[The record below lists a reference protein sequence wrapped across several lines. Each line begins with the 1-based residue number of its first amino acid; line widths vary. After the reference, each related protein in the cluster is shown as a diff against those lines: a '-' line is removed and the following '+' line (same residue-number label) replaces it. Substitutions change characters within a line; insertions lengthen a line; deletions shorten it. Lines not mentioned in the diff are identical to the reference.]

1 MLYNILHNILCIRG
15 GVMDFKKLDPR
26 YLMYGSLSV
35 LDNRI
40 AALQSEE
47 FKDLTMKQHF
57 LLVSIGTFDDNPTLS
72 DVSDLIGCSYQNV
85 KRMAEQLQD
94 KGYLT
99 IRKDEEDRRKLRLV
113 PEEKLMDMT
122 QDKQEV
128 TQQFMDRMYRD
139 ISEDDLMTALSVI
152 LKMTENISRE

>member
-1 MLYNILHNILCIRG
+1 MG
-15 GVMDFKKLDPR
+15 GVMDFKKMDPR

-40 AALQSEE
+40 AALRSEE

-72 DVSDLIGCSYQNV
+72 DVSQLIGCSYQNV
-85 KRMAEQLQD
+85 RKMAEQLQA

-99 IRKDEEDRRKLRLV
+99 ICKDEEDKRKLRLV
-113 PEEKLMDMT
+113 PAEKLMNLT

-152 LKMTENISRE
+152 LKMTENISGK

>member
-1 MLYNILHNILCIRG
+1 
-15 GVMDFKKLDPR
+15 MDFKRMDPR

-35 LDNRI
+35 LDNKI

-72 DVSDLIGCSYQNV
+72 DVSQLIGCSYQNV
-85 KRMAEQLQD
+85 RKMAEQLQA

-99 IRKDEEDRRKLRLV
+99 ICKDEEDKRKLRLV
-113 PEEKLMDMT
+113 PAEKLMNLT

-128 TQQFMDRMYRD
+128 TLQFMDRMYRD

-152 LKMTENISRE
+152 LKMTENISGK

>member
-1 MLYNILHNILCIRG
+1 
-15 GVMDFKKLDPR
+15 MDFKKMDPR

-72 DVSDLIGCSYQNV
+72 DVSQLIGCSYQNV
-85 KRMAEQLQD
+85 RKMAEQLQA

-99 IRKDEEDRRKLRLV
+99 ICKDEEDKRKLRLV
-113 PEEKLMDMT
+113 PAEKLMNLIR
-122 QDKQEV
+122 DKQEV

-152 LKMTENISRE
+152 LKMTENISGK

>member
-1 MLYNILHNILCIRG
+1 MG
-15 GVMDFKKLDPR
+15 GVMDFKKMDPR

-72 DVSDLIGCSYQNV
+72 DVSQLIGCSYQNV
-85 KRMAEQLQD
+85 RKMAEQLQA

-99 IRKDEEDRRKLRLV
+99 IRKDEEDKRKLRLV
-113 PEEKLMDMT
+113 PAEKLMNLT

-152 LKMTENISRE
+152 LKMTENISGK

>member
-1 MLYNILHNILCIRG
+1 
-15 GVMDFKKLDPR
+15 MDFKKLDPR

-72 DVSDLIGCSYQNV
+72 YVSDLIGCSYQNV

>member
-1 MLYNILHNILCIRG
+1 
-15 GVMDFKKLDPR
+15 MDFKKMDPR

-40 AALQSEE
+40 AALRSEE

-72 DVSDLIGCSYQNV
+72 DVSQLIGCSYQNV
-85 KRMAEQLQD
+85 RKMAEQLQA

-99 IRKDEEDRRKLRLV
+99 ICKDEEDKRKLRLV
-113 PEEKLMDMT
+113 PAEKLMNLT

-152 LKMTENISRE
+152 LKMTENISGK

>member
-1 MLYNILHNILCIRG
+1 
-15 GVMDFKKLDPR
+15 MDFKRMDPR

-35 LDNRI
+35 LDNKI

-72 DVSDLIGCSYQNV
+72 DVSQLIGCSYQNV
-85 KRMAEQLQD
+85 REMAEQLQA

-99 IRKDEEDRRKLRLV
+99 IRKDEEDKRKLRLV
-113 PEEKLMDMT
+113 PAEKLMNLT

-152 LKMTENISRE
+152 LKMTENISGK

>member
-1 MLYNILHNILCIRG
+1 MG
-15 GVMDFKKLDPR
+15 GVMDFKRMDPR

-35 LDNRI
+35 LDNKI

-72 DVSDLIGCSYQNV
+72 DVSQLIGCSYQNV
-85 KRMAEQLQD
+85 RKMAEQLQA

-99 IRKDEEDRRKLRLV
+99 ICKDEEDKRKLRLV
-113 PEEKLMDMT
+113 PAEKLMNLT

-152 LKMTENISRE
+152 LKMTENISGK

>member
-1 MLYNILHNILCIRG
+1 MG
-15 GVMDFKKLDPR
+15 GVMDFKKMDPR

-35 LDNRI
+35 LDNKI

-57 LLVSIGTFDDNPTLS
+57 LLVSIGTFADNPTLS
-72 DVSDLIGCSYQNV
+72 DVSQLIGCSYQNV
-85 KRMAEQLQD
+85 RKMAEQLQA

-99 IRKDEEDRRKLRLV
+99 ICKDEEDKRKLRLV
-113 PEEKLMDMT
+113 PAEKLMNLT

-152 LKMTENISRE
+152 LKMTENISGK

>member
-1 MLYNILHNILCIRG
+1 
-15 GVMDFKKLDPR
+15 MDFKKLDPR

-99 IRKDEEDRRKLRLV
+99 IHKDEEDRRKLRLV

>member
-1 MLYNILHNILCIRG
+1 MG
-15 GVMDFKKLDPR
+15 GVMDFKKMDPR

-72 DVSDLIGCSYQNV
+72 DVSQLIGCSYQNV
-85 KRMAEQLQD
+85 KKMAEQLQA

-99 IRKDEEDRRKLRLV
+99 ICKDEEDKRKLRLV
-113 PEEKLMDMT
+113 PAEKLMNLT

-152 LKMTENISRE
+152 LKMTENISGK

>member
-1 MLYNILHNILCIRG
+1 
-15 GVMDFKKLDPR
+15 MDFKKMDPR

-47 FKDLTMKQHF
+47 FTDLTMKQHF

-72 DVSDLIGCSYQNV
+72 DVSQLIGCSYQNV
-85 KRMAEQLQD
+85 RKMAEQLQV

-99 IRKDEEDRRKLRLV
+99 ICKDEEDKRKLRLV
-113 PEEKLMDMT
+113 PAEKLMNLT

-152 LKMTENISRE
+152 LKMTENISGK

>member
-1 MLYNILHNILCIRG
+1 MIW
-15 GVMDFKKLDPR
+15 
-26 YLMYGSLSV
+26 
-35 LDNRI
+35 
-40 AALQSEE
+40 
-47 FKDLTMKQHF
+47 
-57 LLVSIGTFDDNPTLS
+57 
-72 DVSDLIGCSYQNV
+72 
-85 KRMAEQLQD
+85 MAEQLQD

>member
-1 MLYNILHNILCIRG
+1 MG
-15 GVMDFKKLDPR
+15 GVMDFKKMDPR

-72 DVSDLIGCSYQNV
+72 DVSLLIGCSYQNV
-85 KRMAEQLQD
+85 KKMAEQLQA

-99 IRKDEEDRRKLRLV
+99 ICKDEEDKRKLRLV
-113 PEEKLMDMT
+113 PAEKLMNLT

-152 LKMTENISRE
+152 LKMTENISGK

>member
-1 MLYNILHNILCIRG
+1 MG
-15 GVMDFKKLDPR
+15 GVMDFKKMDPR

-35 LDNRI
+35 LDNKI

-72 DVSDLIGCSYQNV
+72 DVSQLIGCSYQNV
-85 KRMAEQLQD
+85 RKMAEQLQA

-99 IRKDEEDRRKLRLV
+99 ICKDEEDKRKLRLV
-113 PEEKLMDMT
+113 PAEKLMNLT

-152 LKMTENISRE
+152 LKMTENISGK

>member
-1 MLYNILHNILCIRG
+1 MG
-15 GVMDFKKLDPR
+15 GVMDFKKMDPR

-72 DVSDLIGCSYQNV
+72 DVSQLIGCSYQNV
-85 KRMAEQLQD
+85 RKMAEQLQV

-99 IRKDEEDRRKLRLV
+99 ICKDEEDKRKLRLV
-113 PEEKLMDMT
+113 PAEKLMNLT

-152 LKMTENISRE
+152 LKMTENISGK

>member
-1 MLYNILHNILCIRG
+1 
-15 GVMDFKKLDPR
+15 MDFKKMDPR

-72 DVSDLIGCSYQNV
+72 DVSQLIGCSYQNV
-85 KRMAEQLQD
+85 RKMAEQLQV

-99 IRKDEEDRRKLRLV
+99 ICKDEEDKRKLRLV
-113 PEEKLMDMT
+113 PAEKLMNLT

-152 LKMTENISRE
+152 LKMTENISGK

>member
-1 MLYNILHNILCIRG
+1 MG
-15 GVMDFKKLDPR
+15 GVMDFKKMDPR

-47 FKDLTMKQHF
+47 FTDLTMKQHF

-72 DVSDLIGCSYQNV
+72 DVSQLIGCSYQNV
-85 KRMAEQLQD
+85 RKMAEQLQA

-99 IRKDEEDRRKLRLV
+99 ICKDEEDKRKLRLV
-113 PEEKLMDMT
+113 PAEKLMNLT

-152 LKMTENISRE
+152 LKMTENISGK

>member
-1 MLYNILHNILCIRG
+1 
-15 GVMDFKKLDPR
+15 
-26 YLMYGSLSV
+26 
-35 LDNRI
+35 
-40 AALQSEE
+40 
-47 FKDLTMKQHF
+47 
-57 LLVSIGTFDDNPTLS
+57 
-72 DVSDLIGCSYQNV
+72 
-85 KRMAEQLQD
+85 MAEQLQD